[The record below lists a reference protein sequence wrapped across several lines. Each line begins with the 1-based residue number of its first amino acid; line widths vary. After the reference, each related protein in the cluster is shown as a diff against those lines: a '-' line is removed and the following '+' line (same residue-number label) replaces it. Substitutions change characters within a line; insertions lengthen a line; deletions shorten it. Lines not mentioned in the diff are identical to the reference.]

1 MKAAVLIGRTGGL
14 AIALGVGMT
23 LAVTAGGIASAEDSG
38 PGADAS
44 VGTHSPHRATP
55 AARRSVQR
63 HGPAAATAARRLSNA
78 TRMAAA
84 SPTRTAA
91 KSAAQSAP
99 TSDPVTAFFAN
110 TTPRVTGSQ
119 TGQSSAGIVSGTL
132 NVVDPDGGPVGV
144 AVTRAPTRGSVVID
158 AGQYSY
164 TADPSAAHTGYT
176 DSFGVTVSDADS
188 GLHIHGLAGLL
199 SMLTFG
205 LLGESGHRSTS
216 SVSVAVAPF
225 NNAPTGSVRVGDPD
239 RITGV
244 VTGTVIGSDPN
255 GDMLNYRGSATTNKG
270 AVIVSATGDFS
281 FTPTSSALGDA
292 AAAGATAADK
302 QDTFTVTVDDGYGG
316 VTAVPVV
323 VTVGVT
329 ATDTPLSTFC
339 GCTLMPANTVFHA
352 DVSNLPVL
360 AKSGTWTTLLGG
372 NLRAAWG
379 GDPWM
384 GNTAGMPVNTVAA
397 DRPTE
402 RVIFNRG
409 LTTSG
414 PTIDDRPYAI
424 PDYPLV
430 EGMPNV
436 PAWDRHLL
444 VFQEGTCTSQELY
457 NVANGVE
464 LPANSI
470 GDALANAI
478 YANQYGSTWIAEA
491 GVRYD
496 MSDPLYPVIGE
507 ANASQLPYLPL
518 ILRPDDLDRGTID
531 HMLGITIAKDRG
543 TGYTWPARSGDG
555 TGTNPNGVP
564 MGTVLRLRADFDI
577 TGYDPATQVILR
589 ALQQHG
595 AVIYDSFGPGQDGA
609 QLLAMS
615 NGWSGTAYLAAQ
627 QQLRTVPM
635 SAFEAVDVL
644 GLAVD
649 PAAGW
654 VISA

>member
-1 MKAAVLIGRTGGL
+1 MVAAAASRTRTR
-14 AIALGVGMT
+14 AAALP
-23 LAVTAGGIASAEDSG
+23 A
-38 PGADAS
+38 AS
-44 VGTHSPHRATP
+44 VGTGQALSASAPK
-55 AARRSVQR
+55 
-63 HGPAAATAARRLSNA
+63 AAAQTTDPFTSFFSGLTTTFFNQ
-78 TRMAAA
+78 
-84 SPTRTAA
+84 SPTLH
-91 KSAAQSAP
+91 
-99 TSDPVTAFFAN
+99 PV
-110 TTPRVTGSQ
+110 Q
-119 TGQSSAGIVSGTL
+119 TGQGANGVINGVLGAA
-132 NVVDPDGGPVGV
+132 DPDSAALTYTV
-144 AVTRAPTRGSVVID
+144 ARAPERGSVAVSAD
-158 AGQYSY
+158 GAYTYSP
-164 TADPSAAHTGYT
+164 DPSVAAIGTT
-176 DSFGVTVSDADS
+176 DSFVVTVSDADT
-188 GLHIHGLAGLL
+188 GFHIHGLFGVINA
-199 SMLTFG
+199 LTFG
-205 LLGESGHRSTS
+205 LIGESGHSGGAT
-216 SVSVAVAPF
+216 VPVTVAPF
-225 NNAPTGSVRVGDPD
+225 TTPPISPD
-239 RITGV
+239 
-244 VTGTVIGSDPN
+244 GT
-255 GDMLNYRGSATTNKG
+255 
-270 AVIVSATGDFS
+270 
-281 FTPTSSALGDA
+281 
-292 AAAGATAADK
+292 
-302 QDTFTVTVDDGYGG
+302 
-316 VTAVPVV
+316 
-323 VTVGVT
+323 
-329 ATDTPLSTFC
+329 LSTFC

-352 DVSNLPVL
+352 DVSALPVL
-360 AKSGTWTTLLGG
+360 AKSATWTALLGG

-424 PDYPLV
+424 PDYPIV

-444 VFQEGTCTSQELY
+444 VFQEGTCISQELY

-470 GDALANAI
+470 GDALANGI
-478 YANQYGSTWIAEA
+478 YASQYGSAWIAEA

-496 MSDPLYPVIGE
+496 MGDPLYPVIGE

-518 ILRPDDLDRGTID
+518 ILRPDDLTRGNID

-543 TGYTWPARSGDG
+543 TGYTWPARAGDG

-577 TGYDPATQVILR
+577 SGYSSATQVILR

-595 AVIYDSFGPGQDGA
+595 AVIYDSGNPGQDGA

-615 NGWSGTAYLAAQ
+615 NGWTGTAYLTAQ

-644 GLAVD
+644 SLAVD
-649 PAAGW
+649 PSVGW
-654 VISA
+654 AIGSSAV